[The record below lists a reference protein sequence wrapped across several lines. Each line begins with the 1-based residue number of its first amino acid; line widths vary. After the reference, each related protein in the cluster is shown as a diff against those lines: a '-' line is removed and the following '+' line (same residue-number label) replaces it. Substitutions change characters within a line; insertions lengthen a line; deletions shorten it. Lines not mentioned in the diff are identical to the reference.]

1 MQLDLLKQLFR
12 NTPIK
17 MKEYRNTVP
26 MLMWCEDDKPATK
39 ILLKGRMALSD
50 SELLSIIIG
59 NDGSRK
65 RSCLD
70 AARQIL
76 NHSADNLGE
85 IAKLSV
91 NDLVKT
97 GNITMAQATR
107 VITAFEIGRRRSA
120 SEVVLKEKISTSRNA
135 YEIFRSVLT
144 DKPYE
149 EFWIILLNR
158 ANKVI
163 QKVQISE
170 GGISGTVVDP
180 KKVFKI
186 ALDNH
191 ASSVILGHNHPSG
204 MVNPS
209 EADQKITKKLV
220 NAGVLLE
227 ITVLDHIILAND
239 QFYSFADEG
248 AL

>member
-1 MQLDLLKQLFR
+1 
-12 NTPIK
+12 

-39 ILLKGRMALSD
+39 FLLKGRMALSD
-50 SELLSIIIG
+50 SELLSILIG
-59 NDGSRK
+59 NDGSRN

-70 AARQIL
+70 SARRIL

>member
-1 MQLDLLKQLFR
+1 MNYTNNIPMQ
-12 NTPIK
+12 
-17 MKEYRNTVP
+17 
-26 MLMWCEDDKPATK
+26 MWCEDDKPATK
-39 ILLKGRMALSD
+39 ILLKGKMALSD

-59 NDGSRK
+59 NDGSRN
-65 RSCLD
+65 RTCLD
-70 AARQIL
+70 SARLIL
-76 NHSADNLGE
+76 NKASDNLGE

-91 NDLVKT
+91 TELAT
-97 GNITMAQATR
+97 AGNITMAQATR

-120 SEVVLKEKISTSRNA
+120 SEIVTKEKISSSRNA

-158 ANKVI
+158 ANKVL

-180 KKVFKI
+180 KKIFKV
-186 ALDNH
+186 ALDHH
-191 ASSVILGHNHPSG
+191 ASSIILGHNHPSG
-204 MVNPS
+204 ATYPS

-220 NAGVLLE
+220 NAGLLLE
-227 ITVLDHIILAND
+227 ITVLDHLILAND

-248 AL
+248 VL